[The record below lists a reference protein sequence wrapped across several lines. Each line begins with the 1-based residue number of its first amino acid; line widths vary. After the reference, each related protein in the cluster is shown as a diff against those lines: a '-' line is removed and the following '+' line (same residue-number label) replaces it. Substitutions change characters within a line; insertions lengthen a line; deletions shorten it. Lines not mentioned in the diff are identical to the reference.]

1 MVSMTRLFTDK
12 IGALTR
18 RDWPEGAAG
27 KYIGDYKDTY
37 LAHAPDE
44 GLRTNAAS
52 GGVVSAILINLLEQ
66 GKIDGALV
74 CRSEIRDDKVRAEFF
89 IATNKD
95 EILQSQGSKYV
106 PVYFARE
113 ALPLIEEF
121 QGDLAVVGLPCDME
135 FLRRRMEKE
144 TSASSTGSKVRL
156 LIAIVCGH
164 NSETPLVDNVVRVL
178 ERETGS
184 GINGYRFRSGLWR
197 GKLTATF
204 DNGMEVKRSFSS
216 RFGLYQNLYFWS
228 EKKCFQCHD
237 HYGYKADI
245 SSGDVWSLEL
255 RNTPIKYSGVIT
267 RTQAGQQMFESAVAA
282 AAIEAKP
289 IPASLILDGQAR
301 TGPFHY
307 NVSAR
312 VSAAKLH
319 GLKLKD
325 EVFEPVRW
333 NDRISAHIALLNW
346 RWSRSKTFGKII
358 FRIPRPVLKVYLYFF
373 KFLESL

>member
-1 MVSMTRLFTDK
+1 MASMTRLLAGT

-18 RDWPEGAAG
+18 RAWPEGAAE
-27 KYIGDYKDTY
+27 KYIGANLGAY
-37 LAHAPDE
+37 LAHALD
-44 GLRTNAAS
+44 GSLRTNAAS
-52 GGVVSAILINLLEQ
+52 GGVVSAILIDLLEK

-74 CRSEIRDDKVRAEFF
+74 CRSVIRDGKVRAEFF
-89 IATNKD
+89 IARNKT

-113 ALPLIEEF
+113 ALPLIEKF
-121 QGDLAVVGLPCDME
+121 QGDLAVVGLPCDIE
-135 FLRRRMEKE
+135 FIRRRMEKE
-144 TSASSTGSKVRL
+144 TSEDSTGAKVRL

-164 NSETPLVDNVVRVL
+164 NSETPLVDRVARVL

-184 GINGYRFRSGLWR
+184 KINGYRFRSGLWR
-197 GKLTATF
+197 GELSATF
-204 DNGMEVKRSFSS
+204 DNGMESKRSFSS

-245 SSGDVWSLEL
+245 SSGDVWSLKL
-255 RNTPIKYSGVIT
+255 RNTPIKYSGVIA
-267 RTQAGQQMFESAVAA
+267 RTQAGRNMFDGAVRAG
-282 AAIEAKP
+282 AIETKP
-289 IPASLILDGQAR
+289 IAASLILDGQAR

-312 VSAAKLH
+312 VSAAKFH

-325 EVFEPVRW
+325 KVFEPVKW

-346 RWSRSKTFGKII
+346 RWSMSKTFGKLI
-358 FRIPRPVLKVYLYFF
+358 FRIPRPFLKVYLYFF